1 MDTMTE
7 ERQATTTGQREGDS
21 TRPDTREWL
30 GQQISGELA
39 LFVGVAWYVLFSI
52 AVALEPDATQPEAFP
67 AWLSVA
73 IEVALL
79 GLLAVAAVGLV
90 TRRRVGLVAA
100 LGAAGLFL
108 AMAVA
113 CPVSG
118 HHGFGAWWYG
128 QMACAIGLVAI
139 TGTALRRS

>member
-7 ERQATTTGQREGDS
+7 ERQPTTTGTPTGAPA
-21 TRPDTREWL
+21 RPETREWL
-30 GQQISGELA
+30 GQRISSELA

-67 AWLSVA
+67 TWLAAA

-79 GLLAVAAVGLV
+79 GLLAVTAVGLLA
-90 TRRRVGLVAA
+90 RRRVGLVAA
-100 LGAAGLFL
+100 LGAAALFL

-118 HHGFGAWWYG
+118 HHSFGAWWYG

-139 TGTALRRS
+139 TGAAVRRS